1 MENKPSIFDINFKD
15 HIIWQFAFEL
25 CEDIAISVKDEL
37 MEMAPSV
44 YEENPHGLTSVW
56 DEICVAVHALGE
68 FEDEEGDDK
77 YWLASEDIIKN
88 LIAAKVSDLDTHK
101 KMALYWITPDTE
113 KFPEDT
119 TDIEESDI
127 DEDSIIELI
136 LQENIRNMAYDYEN
150 EAIYN
155 ARCGVDEEE

>member
-1 MENKPSIFDINFKD
+1 MAMSPS
-15 HIIWQFAFEL
+15 L
-25 CEDIAISVKDEL
+25 
-37 MEMAPSV
+37 

-68 FEDEEGDDK
+68 FEDEEGDEK
-77 YWLASEDIIKN
+77 YWLAAEDIVKN
-88 LIAAKVSDLDTHK
+88 LISNKVCDLESHK

-113 KFPEDT
+113 KFPEET
-119 TDIEESDI
+119 TDIDESDV
-127 DEDSIIELI
+127 DTDSIIELI

-155 ARCGVDEEE
+155 ARCAFEEE

>member
-25 CEDIAISVKDEL
+25 CEEIAVSVKDEL
-37 MEMAPSV
+37 MAMPPSI

-56 DEICVAVHALGE
+56 DEVCVAVHALGE
-68 FEDEEGDDK
+68 FEDEEGDER
-77 YWLASEDIIKN
+77 YWLAAEDIVKN
-88 LIAAKVSDLDTHK
+88 LISNKVNDLESHK

-113 KFPEDT
+113 KFPEET
-119 TDIEESDI
+119 TDIDESDV
-127 DEDSIIELI
+127 DTDSIIELI

-155 ARCGVDEEE
+155 ARCAFEEE

>member
-25 CEDIAISVKDEL
+25 CEEIAVSVKDEL
-37 MEMAPSV
+37 MAMSPSI

-68 FEDEEGDDK
+68 FEDEEGDER
-77 YWLASEDIIKN
+77 YWLAAEDIVKN
-88 LIAAKVSDLDTHK
+88 LISNKVEDLESHK
-101 KMALYWITPDTE
+101 KLALYWITPDTE
-113 KFPEDT
+113 KFPEET
-119 TDIEESDI
+119 TDIDESDV
-127 DEDSIIELI
+127 DTDSIIELI

-155 ARCGVDEEE
+155 ARCAFEEE

>member
-25 CEDIAISVKDEL
+25 CEEIAISVKDEL
-37 MEMAPSV
+37 MAMSPSL

-56 DEICVAVHALGE
+56 DEVCVAVHALGE
-68 FEDEEGDDK
+68 FEDEEGDER
-77 YWLASEDIIKN
+77 YWLAAEDIVKN
-88 LIAAKVSDLDTHK
+88 LISNKVEDLESHK

-113 KFPEDT
+113 KFPEET
-119 TDIEESDI
+119 TDIDESDV
-127 DEDSIIELI
+127 DTDSIIELI

-155 ARCGVDEEE
+155 ARCAFEEE

>member
-25 CEDIAISVKDEL
+25 CEEIAVSVKDEL
-37 MEMAPSV
+37 MAMSPSI

-56 DEICVAVHALGE
+56 DEICVAVHALCE
-68 FEDEEGDDK
+68 FEDEEGDER
-77 YWLASEDIIKN
+77 YWLAAEDIVKN
-88 LIAAKVSDLDTHK
+88 LISNKVNDLESHK
-101 KMALYWITPDTE
+101 KLALYWITPDTE

-119 TDIEESDI
+119 TDIEESDV
-127 DEDSIIELI
+127 DTDSIIELI

-155 ARCGVDEEE
+155 ARCAFEEE

>member
-25 CEDIAISVKDEL
+25 CEEIAVSVRDEL
-37 MEMAPSV
+37 MAMSPSI
-44 YEENPHGLTSVW
+44 YEENPHGLTSAW
-56 DEICVAVHALGE
+56 DEVCVAVHALGE
-68 FEDEEGDDK
+68 FEDEEGDER
-77 YWLASEDIIKN
+77 YWLAAEDIVKN
-88 LIAAKVSDLDTHK
+88 LISNKVNDLESHK

-113 KFPEDT
+113 KFPEET
-119 TDIEESDI
+119 TDIDESDV
-127 DEDSIIELI
+127 DTDSIIELI

-155 ARCGVDEEE
+155 ARCAFEEE

>member
-25 CEDIAISVKDEL
+25 CDEIAISVRDEL
-37 MEMAPSV
+37 MEMSPSI

-68 FEDEEGDDK
+68 FEDEEGDER
-77 YWLASEDIIKN
+77 YWLAAEDIVKN
-88 LIAAKVSDLDTHK
+88 LISNKVEDLESHK
-101 KMALYWITPDTE
+101 KLALYWITPDTE
-113 KFPEDT
+113 KFPEET
-119 TDIEESDI
+119 TDIDESDV
-127 DEDSIIELI
+127 DTDSIIELI

-155 ARCGVDEEE
+155 ARCAFEEE